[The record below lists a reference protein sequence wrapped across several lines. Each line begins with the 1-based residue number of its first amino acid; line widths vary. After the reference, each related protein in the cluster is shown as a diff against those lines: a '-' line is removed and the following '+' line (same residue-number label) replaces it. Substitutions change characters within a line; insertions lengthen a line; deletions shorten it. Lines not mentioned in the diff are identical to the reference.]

1 MSRRLG
7 NLILRFVC
15 RDGSCSLALGTAAE
29 MWRRDGYLVRQGLLQ
44 ESEVVELRRR
54 ALELAR
60 RFHGEEIINKPIPVD
75 LLSEPLFRPLILDPR
90 ILGLAREL
98 IGPRLVYCGDSKITI
113 QNIRGRFHKDSSP
126 AGVWPSAEGYDPFD
140 PREGPYDVLRIMLYL
155 QDHREFAGNLRVRR
169 GSHGQPVVH
178 HVTWPRDVFFWMSGR
193 LRSFPGLP
201 SGKRVNLNTAPG
213 DVVAFNLRV
222 SHGINAIRLK
232 GLPGLCLDPKIER
245 FVPHRLRA
253 PELRERVAVLITF
266 GAPGVHLERYIQS
279 RMKRFSSNDRF
290 RKAAF
295 DSPEIRALA
304 ERAGLELRFDLI
316 RQGEPAAAAR
326 GPEAHPAAD
335 DQVR

>member
-1 MSRRLG
+1 MS
-7 NLILRFVC
+7 V
-15 RDGSCSLALGTAAE
+15 GTAAVR
-29 MWRRDGYLVRQGLLQ
+29 WRRDGYLVRQGLLQ
-44 ESEVVELRRR
+44 ESEIAELRRR

-75 LLSEPLFRPLILDPR
+75 LLSEPMFRPLVLDPR

-113 QNIRGRFHKDSSP
+113 MNIRGRFHKDSSP
-126 AGVWPSAEGYDPFD
+126 AGIWPSARGYDPFD
-140 PREGPYDVLRIMLYL
+140 PAEGPYDVLRLMIYL
-155 QDHREFAGNLRVRR
+155 QDHRELAGNLRVRR
-169 GSHGQPVVH
+169 GSHVHPVVH

-201 SGKRVNLNTAPG
+201 RGKRLNLNTAPG

-232 GLPGLCLDPKIER
+232 GLPDLCLDPRVER
-245 FVPHRLRA
+245 LVPLRFRA
-253 PELRERVAVLITF
+253 PESPERIAVLITL

-279 RMKRFSSNDRF
+279 RMARFSSNRRF
-290 RKAAF
+290 QDAAF
-295 DSPEIRALA
+295 DSPEIRELA

-316 RQGEPAAAAR
+316 RQNATP
-326 GPEAHPAAD
+326 
-335 DQVR
+335 